1 MILISK
7 ENAHRLN
14 KEYKIRFGDNGI
26 SATGVNKG
34 RRKYYLC
41 ESEYN
46 VRCLFKLTSDENVGR
61 LLKQIRENR
70 KKFGEDARY

>member
-7 ENAHRLN
+7 DLAHRLN
-14 KEYKIRFGDNGI
+14 QECKVRFGDNGI
-26 SATGVNKG
+26 SKSKSKNP
-34 RRKYYLC
+34 KYYLC

-46 VRCLFKLTSDENVGR
+46 IRSLYKLTSDENVGQ

-70 KKFGEDARY
+70 KKLNDEN